1 MLLLDAQ
8 GKVDETIETVETVT
22 DITEDLGEDVE
33 KVAEALENKIPD
45 QEAKLK
51 EAVETID
58 RLAKDVVKET
68 EEAKRLIQ
76 KVPPIRSLSLSLFRG
91 FFSSIAKFLATT
103 TSLSLANQCEL
114 PKCQVP
120 RSCKSKYLFLCSFL
134 NLWFLF
140 FQMC

>member
-76 KVPPIRSLSLSLFRG
+76 KVEDAEKKVEKIVGIEEEREKR
-91 FFSSIAKFLATT
+91 
-103 TSLSLANQCEL
+103 
-114 PKCQVP
+114 
-120 RSCKSKYLFLCSFL
+120 
-134 NLWFLF
+134 
-140 FQMC
+140 

>member
-1 MLLLDAQ
+1 MISFKFVDPVLLLDAQ

-33 KVAEALENKIPD
+33 KIAEALENKIPD

-103 TSLSLANQCEL
+103 TSLG
-114 PKCQVP
+114 
-120 RSCKSKYLFLCSFL
+120 
-134 NLWFLF
+134 
-140 FQMC
+140 

>member
-76 KVPPIRSLSLSLFRG
+76 KVPPIRSLSLSLF
-91 FFSSIAKFLATT
+91 FVVSFPPLQNFLQLPLLWASSCT
-103 TSLSLANQCEL
+103 
-114 PKCQVP
+114 
-120 RSCKSKYLFLCSFL
+120 YLDLCS
-134 NLWFLF
+134 LF
-140 FQMC
+140 GFDSSYQI